1 MPVIKVIE
9 VLGVSDKSWEDA
21 ATQALKGATNTVRNV
36 SGLEIISQTA
46 KVKDGAISE
55 YHSNCKVAFRV
66 E

>member
-21 ATQALKGATNTVRNV
+21 ATQALKGAANTVRNV

-55 YHSNCKVAFRV
+55 YHTNCKVAFRV

>member
-21 ATQALKGATNTVRNV
+21 ATEALKGATKSVRNV

-46 KVKDGAISE
+46 KVKDGGITE
-55 YHSNCKVAFRV
+55 YHSTCKVAFRV

>member
-1 MPVIKVIE
+1 MSVIKIIE

-21 ATQALKGATNTVRNV
+21 ATQALKGATNTVRNI

-46 KVKDGAISE
+46 KVKDGGISE
-55 YHSNCKVAFRV
+55 YHSTCKVAFRI